1 MFCLSHRPK
10 NFPKIFFLTNFI
22 LEKFLYPFVIKQ
34 RKMRFITSAK
44 ILREE
49 CKSYDFDIDNSKCHA
64 NDMLINLNV
73 HEDDQ
78 FKD

>member
-1 MFCLSHRPK
+1 
-10 NFPKIFFLTNFI
+10 
-22 LEKFLYPFVIKQ
+22 
-34 RKMRFITSAK
+34 MRFITSAK

-78 FKD
+78 FKDWKILFLSI